1 MTENPVQSSAHVLCT
16 RRAFLQGAAGAWLG
30 VFIAQTGCRKKA
42 SLQGLAV
49 TAEPLTRGPA
59 HHWFGYYDKLQFDP
73 TNRWVLGMEVDFED
87 RHPGPDDTVAIGMVD
102 RADGNRW
109 IPLARSGAWSWQQGC
124 MLQWLPGSRDEIV
137 FNDREGDAFV
147 SRVMNVS
154 TGRVRTL
161 SMPVYALSP
170 DGATAVTTDFARI
183 GMIRYGYGYP
193 VRAGDKARPVF
204 ARPEDTGIWRLELGT
219 GRGELIVSL
228 ARLLTWPGPGALA
241 PEAVHWTNH
250 LLYSPDGRRIVF
262 LHRYR
267 LRNRTQTR
275 MLTCDPDG
283 GNLHQINPGG
293 YMSHF
298 VWRDSGHLLAWASVP
313 GRRGA
318 GFFLFTD
325 KTREAVPVGADLMKE
340 NGHVSFLK
348 DPRWILNDTYATG
361 AERVQSLYL
370 YDSRLD
376 RRHDLGR
383 FPMPARYQGGLRC
396 DLHPRASPD
405 GRLIVFDSTHAGAG
419 RQMHLMDVTELVATG
434 DMVDEPRRSPP

>member
-1 MTENPVQSSAHVLCT
+1 LTSQGKFGTPDPMSENQEHSTPEGSCT

-42 SLQGLAV
+42 SLHGLAV

-170 DGATAVTTDFARI
+170 DG
-183 GMIRYGYGYP
+183 
-193 VRAGDKARPVF
+193 
-204 ARPEDTGIWRLELGT
+204 
-219 GRGELIVSL
+219 
-228 ARLLTWPGPGALA
+228 
-241 PEAVHWTNH
+241 
-250 LLYSPDGRRIVF
+250 RRIVF

-267 LRNRTQTR
+267 VRNRMQTR

-283 GNLHQINPGG
+283 GNLYQINPGG

-298 VWRDSGHLLAWASVP
+298 IWRDSGHLLAWASIP
-313 GRRGA
+313 GRRQS

-325 KTREAVPVGADLMKE
+325 KTREAVPVGADLMKSD
-340 NGHVSFLK
+340 GHVTYLQ
-348 DPRWILNDTYATG
+348 DPRWILCDTYALG
-361 AERVQSLYL
+361 ADRVQSLYL
-370 YDSRLD
+370 YDSRLN
-376 RRHDLGR
+376 RRHELGR
-383 FPMPARYQGGLRC
+383 FPMPARYRGGLRC
-396 DLHPRASPD
+396 DLHPRASMD
-405 GRLIVFDSTHAGAG
+405 GRLIVFDSTHAGTG
-419 RQMHLMDVTELVATG
+419 RQMHLMDVTGLVATG
-434 DMVDEPRRSPP
+434 DVVDEPRRSPP